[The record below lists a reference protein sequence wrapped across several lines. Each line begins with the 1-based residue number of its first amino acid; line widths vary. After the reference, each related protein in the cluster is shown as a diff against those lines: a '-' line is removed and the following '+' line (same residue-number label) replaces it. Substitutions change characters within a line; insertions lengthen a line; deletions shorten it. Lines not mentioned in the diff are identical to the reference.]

1 MDTEMLW
8 GENMI
13 HADKKTINFTVI
25 GGAVGQG
32 RPKFST
38 FNGKTFAYDPAKS
51 RNEKALYRYVAQQA
65 MQEQGLAPFPSS
77 MPISVVIKSYRD
89 IPKSKPKWFKEAALR
104 GLVVPVT
111 KPDCDNVCKL
121 ILDAVTETC
130 FMDDKCVY
138 KLEYESFYS
147 DVPRAEVSVT
157 GYFVD
162 FDQVKRELN
171 RLKNLE
177 ESPIDKI

>member
-1 MDTEMLW
+1 
-8 GENMI
+8 MI
-13 HADKKTINFTVI
+13 YASTKTIRFTII

-38 FNGKTFAYDPAKS
+38 FNDRAIAYEPSKS

-65 MQEQGLAPFPSS
+65 MQEAGINPFPSS
-77 MPISVVIKSYRD
+77 MPISVVIKSYRE

-104 GLVVPVT
+104 EMVVPVT

-147 DVPRAEVSVT
+147 DTPRAEVTVT

-162 FDQVKRELN
+162 YDQVKRELN
-171 RLKNLE
+171 KIKRSE
-177 ESPIDKI
+177 EAPVDKI